1 MPELSGHYHTGRRLL
16 LIKLQRQAVRV
27 VEKGKALVGERI
39 DADCFTRHAVR
50 FQMFD
55 CAIQVIDAEG
65 EMAQAAGFRTGRTR
79 RRKRKREQFNHILPV

>member
-27 VEKGKALVGERI
+27 VEKGKTLVGERI

-50 FQMFD
+50 FQMFY

-65 EMAQAAGFRTGRTR
+65 KMA
-79 RRKRKREQFNHILPV
+79 